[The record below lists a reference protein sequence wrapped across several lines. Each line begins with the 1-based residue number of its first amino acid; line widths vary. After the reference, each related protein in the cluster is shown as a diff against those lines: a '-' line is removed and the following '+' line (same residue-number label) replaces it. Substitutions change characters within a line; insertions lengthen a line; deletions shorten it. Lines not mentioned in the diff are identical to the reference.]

1 MSSATSLRIVDF
13 NKTHTSSAVAGL
25 LKVRETDPTYPP
37 PHDADA
43 TTEDFTSWLFNDA
56 PVFRFVAVDGDVVAG
71 HISVV
76 PAHDYLLNYCA
87 KQNYVSDK
95 PNGLAEISKFFVNP
109 YYQKHGVGD
118 LLFTHAFNVLREHHY
133 QPALA
138 VISTST
144 KAIRFYRKHGMQELG
159 SFEGIHGKNFVFV
172 DQHPASI
179 V

>member
-1 MSSATSLRIVDF
+1 MSDQTFKVVEFMETYTPSTI
-13 NKTHTSSAVAGL
+13 AGL
-25 LKVRETDPTYPP
+25 LKVRASDPTYPP

-43 TTEDFTSWLFNDA
+43 TVDDFEAWLFNDD
-56 PVFRFVAVDGDVVAG
+56 PIFRLIAVNGDIVAG

-87 KQNYVSDK
+87 GQNYVSNA
-95 PNGLAEISKFFVNP
+95 PNGLAEIGKFFVNP
-109 YYQKHGVGD
+109 DYQGHGVGD
-118 LLFTHAFNVLREHHY
+118 MLFREAFGFIWEHGY

-144 KAIRFYRKHGMQELG
+144 KAIRFYRKHGMRDLG
-159 SFEGIHGKNFVFV
+159 IFHGIHGKNLVFV
-172 DQHPASI
+172 EEGST